1 VSADLDAMVQS
12 MSYEDRRELA
22 TVLLYT
28 ALADTARRP
37 AGKSARLIRRAMA
50 TLRQIKA
57 EQPQPQ
63 PQNPT

>member
-28 ALADTARRP
+28 ALAGATGRNNSP
-37 AGKSARLIRRAMA
+37 ESRLLRRALA
-50 TLRQIKA
+50 TLKQIKS

>member
-1 VSADLDAMVQS
+1 VSATLDEQVQS

-28 ALADTARRP
+28 ALADVARRP

-50 TLRQIKA
+50 TLKQIKS

-63 PQNPT
+63 PAQT

>member
-1 VSADLDAMVQS
+1 MSADLDAMVQA

-28 ALADTARRP
+28 ALAGATGRNN
-37 AGKSARLIRRAMA
+37 SHESRLLRRALA
-50 TLRQIKA
+50 TLRQIKS